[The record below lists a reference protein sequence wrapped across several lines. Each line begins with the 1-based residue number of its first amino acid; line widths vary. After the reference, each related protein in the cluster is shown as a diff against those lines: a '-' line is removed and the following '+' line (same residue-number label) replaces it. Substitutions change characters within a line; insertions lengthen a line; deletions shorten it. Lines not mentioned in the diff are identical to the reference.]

1 MFISLIAMT
10 ALMLAEGV
18 SHLAG
23 GESSFDTVVVAEN
36 RPYKPEDPSTLT
48 LAMIGAGTLA
58 LYFGSRRRVRALRS
72 TAVEDSSGP
81 HFDLVPGAA
90 VQSVL
95 EPAEEPSRG
104 AA

>member
-1 MFISLIAMT
+1 MLISLIAMT
-10 ALMLAEGV
+10 ALMLSEGA
-18 SHLAG
+18 SYLAG
-23 GESSFDTVVVAEN
+23 GVSDVDTVVVGEN

-58 LYFGSRRRVRALRS
+58 LYFGSRRSIRVRRS
-72 TAVEDSSGP
+72 TAVEDSGGP

-90 VQSVL
+90 IQSLGETV
-95 EPAEEPSRG
+95 EETSRG